1 MAHRSLHI
9 GLNFVDPA
17 AYDGWDGQLAACERD
32 ADDMFAI
39 GKAQGY
45 EAAQL
50 KREDATSANVL
61 KALAEAAATVGKGEH
76 FFLTYSGHGGQ
87 VPDTNG
93 DEPDTLD
100 ETWCLHDRMLLDD
113 ELYAMFGRF
122 QPGARIFV
130 LSDSCHS
137 GSVTRDRIRPRPTDA
152 RGEMKPK
159 WLPLAK
165 SQAIYEAR
173 KPMFDSIQQL
183 AGPAEKR
190 TMGASILLISGCR
203 DDQVSYD
210 GPVNGAFTTQV
221 LKVWNGGAFRGTH
234 RHFQEQVSAA
244 LGGSQSPQ
252 YFLAGTVD
260 RQFERMRPFVL
271 R

>member
-17 AYDGWDGQLAACERD
+17 GYDGWNGQLAACEKD
-32 ADDMFAI
+32 ADDMLAI
-39 GKAQGY
+39 AKSQGY
-45 EAAQL
+45 EALQL
-50 KREDATSANVL
+50 KREKATSAAVL
-61 KALAEAAATVGKGEH
+61 KALADAAKTVKAGEH

-93 DEPDTLD
+93 DEPDHYD
-100 ETWCLHDRMLLDD
+100 ETWCLFDRMLLDD
-113 ELYAMFGRF
+113 ELYAMWSRF
-122 QPGARIFV
+122 PAGARIFV

-137 GSVTRDRIRPRPTDA
+137 GSVTRDALRPRATEM
-152 RGEMKPK
+152 RGEMRPK

-165 SQAIYEAR
+165 SEAIYKNRQA
-173 KPMFDSIQQL
+173 MFDSLQQL
-183 AGPAEKR
+183 AGPAEKAR
-190 TMGASILLISGCR
+190 LGASILLISGCR

-221 LKVWNGGAFRGTH
+221 LKVWNNGAFQGTH
-234 RHFQEQVSAA
+234 RQFQEQVSTG
-244 LGGSQSPQ
+244 LGGQQSPQ

-260 RQFERMRPFVL
+260 KTFERMRPFAIK
-271 R
+271 

>member
-1 MAHRSLHI
+1 MAHRSLAI

-39 GKAQGY
+39 ARTQGY
-45 EAAQL
+45 EARTL
-50 KREDATSANVL
+50 KREQATSANVL
-61 KALAEAAATVGKGEH
+61 RELADAAATVKAGEH
-76 FFLTYSGHGGQ
+76 FFISYSGHGGQ

-93 DEPDTLD
+93 DEPDRMD

-113 ELYAMFGRF
+113 ELYAMWARF
-122 QPGARIFV
+122 PAGARIFV

-137 GSVTRDRIRPRPTDA
+137 GSVTRDRIRPRPTDM
-152 RGEMKPK
+152 RGEMRPK

-165 SQAIYEAR
+165 SEQIYKNR
-173 KPMFDSIQQL
+173 KSLFDSIQQL
-183 AGPAEKR
+183 AGPAEKQAV
-190 TMGASILLISGCR
+190 GASIILISGCR

-221 LKVWNGGAFRGTH
+221 LRLWDNGSFRGTI
-234 RHFQEQVSAA
+234 RQFQEQASAA
-244 LGGSQSPQ
+244 LNGSQSPQ

-260 RQFERMRPFVL
+260 RTFEQMRPFAT

>member
-1 MAHRSLHI
+1 MAHCSLSI

-17 AYDGWDGQLAACERD
+17 GYDGWDGKLAACEKD

-39 GKAQGY
+39 ANAQGY
-45 EAAQL
+45 AAQVL
-50 KREDATSANVL
+50 KREKATSAAVL
-61 KALAEAAATVGKGEH
+61 AALANAAKTVKAGEH

-93 DEPDTLD
+93 DEPDHYD
-100 ETWCLHDRMLLDD
+100 ETWCLYDRMLLDD

-122 QPGARIFV
+122 APGARIFV

-137 GSVTRDRIRPRPTDA
+137 GSVTREVFRPRNA
-152 RGEMKPK
+152 EMRGEQAPK

-165 SQAIYEAR
+165 SEQIYKNRQA
-173 KPMFDSIQQL
+173 MFDSIQQL
-183 AGPAEKR
+183 AGPAEKGTVR
-190 TMGASILLISGCR
+190 ACVLLISGCR
-203 DDQVSYD
+203 DNEVSYD

-221 LKVWNGGAFRGTH
+221 LKAWNKGAFKGNYRL
-234 RHFQEQVSAA
+234 FQEQVTAGLA
-244 LGGSQSPQ
+244 GQQHPQ

-260 RQFERMRPFVL
+260 KGFERMKPFVTH
-271 R
+271 

>member
-32 ADDMFAI
+32 CDDMFAI
-39 GKAQGY
+39 ARAQGY
-45 EAAQL
+45 EAQQL
-50 KREDATSANVL
+50 KREQATSANVL
-61 KALAEAAATVGKGEH
+61 KAMAEAAAAVGPREH
-76 FFLTYSGHGGQ
+76 FFMTYSGHGGQ

-93 DEPDTLD
+93 DEPDTFD

-122 QPGARIFV
+122 PAGARIFV

-137 GSVTRDRIRPRPTDA
+137 GSVTRDRLRTRPTEM
-152 RGEMKPK
+152 RGEMRPK
-159 WLPLAK
+159 WLPLPKAT
-165 SQAIYEAR
+165 QIYQAR
-173 KPMFDSIQQL
+173 KSLFDSIQQL
-183 AGPAEKR
+183 AGPAEKQ
-190 TMGASILLISGCR
+190 TVGASIILISGCR

-221 LKVWNGGAFRGTH
+221 LAAWKNGEFRGTH
-234 RHFQEQVSAA
+234 RQFQEQVSAA

-252 YFLAGTVD
+252 YFLAGNVD
-260 RQFERMRPFVL
+260 RSFERMRPFVL
-271 R
+271 S